1 MQYLPV
7 FMDLRGRAVLLVGGG
22 AVAGRKLAL
31 LLRAGA
37 RVRLVA
43 PAIDAAVAE
52 QARHG
57 GAELRQ
63 RAFEPADVDG
73 AWLVIAATDDAAVNA
88 AVAAAAGARGIFVN
102 VVDDAAASSAV
113 MPAIVDRSPVL
124 VAIGTAGSSPT
135 LARRVRALIE
145 AALPERLGA
154 LATLAARWRTRVR
167 AALPDV
173 EARRRFWEAVFDGAA
188 ARAVAAGSSG
198 EPELAAALAAAGAD
212 GSHAAARGE
221 VWLIGAGPGDP
232 ELLTLRALQL
242 LQRADVVL
250 YDRLVG
256 PAILE
261 RVRRDAERIYVGKES
276 GQHRTTQE
284 HIHAL
289 LLEHARRGRRVA
301 RLKGGD
307 PFVFGRGGEEIAVLA
322 RAGIPVTVVPGI
334 TAALGAAASAGVS
347 LTQRQVAQAVCLVT
361 VMGAAAESL
370 DWRALASPLQTVVFY
385 MGVAELERIC
395 ARLVAHGA
403 PPARPALLVERATW
417 PEQRVICG
425 TLSDIAARAGAARV
439 AAPALL
445 VVGEAAQPGQRA
457 AIFAAVGVKE
467 VIG

>member
-7 FMDLRGRAVLLVGGG
+7 FLNLRGRSVLLVGGG

-37 RVRLVA
+37 HVRMVA
-43 PAIDAAVAE
+43 PAVDAAVAE
-52 QARHG
+52 QARNG
-57 GAELRQ
+57 GAQVQQ
-63 RAFEPADVDG
+63 RPFDDRDIAD
-73 AWLVIAATDDAAVNA
+73 ARLVIAATDDAAVNA
-88 AVAAAAGARGIFVN
+88 AVAAAASARGVYVN
-102 VVDDAAASSAV
+102 VVDDAGASTAV

-124 VAIGTAGSSPT
+124 VAIGTAGSSPA
-135 LARRVRALIE
+135 LARRVRTLIE
-145 AALPERLGA
+145 AALPDRLGA
-154 LATLAARWRTRVR
+154 LASLAARWRSRVR

-173 EARRRFWEAVFDGAA
+173 DARRRFWEAVLDGAVA
-188 ARAVAAGSSG
+188 HAVASGGSG
-198 EPELAAALAAAGAD
+198 EQELTAALADAGSAPA
-212 GSHAAARGE
+212 GARGE

-232 ELLTLRALQL
+232 DLLTLRALQL

-256 PAILE
+256 PPILE
-261 RVRRDAERIYVGKES
+261 RARRDAERIYVGKES

-284 HIHAL
+284 RINAL
-289 LLEHARRGRRVA
+289 LLEHARSGRKVA

-322 RAGIPVTVVPGI
+322 REGIPVTVVPGI
-334 TAALGAAASAGVS
+334 TAALGAAARIGLS

-361 VMGAAAESL
+361 VMGAAAEKL
-370 DWRALASPLQTVVFY
+370 DWAALATPLQTVVFY
-385 MGVAELERIC
+385 MGVGELERIC
-395 ARLVAHGA
+395 ARLMAHGA

-425 TLSDIAARAGAARV
+425 SLSDIAGRAAAARA

-445 VVGEAAQPGQRA
+445 IVGEVARPELRA
-457 AIFAAVGVKE
+457 EIFASVGIKDVS
-467 VIG
+467 G

>member
-1 MQYLPV
+1 MQYLPL
-7 FMDLRGRAVLLVGGG
+7 FLDLRGRAVLLVGGG

-57 GAELRQ
+57 GAVACL
-63 RAFEPADVDG
+63 RAFEPGDVAD

-88 AVAAAAGARGIFVN
+88 AVAAAAGARGVYVN
-102 VVDDAAASSAV
+102 VVDDASASSAV

-124 VAIGTAGSSPT
+124 IAIGTAGSSPT
-135 LARRVRALIE
+135 LARRVRALVE

-154 LATLAARWRTRVR
+154 LAALAARWRSRVR
-167 AALPDV
+167 ATLPDLD
-173 EARRRFWEAVFDGAA
+173 ARRRFWEAVFDGAV
-188 ARAVAAGSSG
+188 ARAVAHGGSG
-198 EPELAAALAAAGAD
+198 EPELAAALAEV
-212 GSHAAARGE
+212 GSAPGPEGGGE

-232 ELLTLRALQL
+232 DLLTLRALQL

-256 PAILE
+256 PAVLE
-261 RVRRDAERIYVGKES
+261 RARRDAERVYVSKES
-276 GQHRTTQE
+276 GSHRTTQE
-284 HIHAL
+284 HINAL
-289 LLEHARRGRRVA
+289 LLEQARRGRKVA

-307 PFVFGRGGEEIAVLA
+307 PFVFGRGGEEIAALA

-334 TAALGAAASAGVS
+334 TAALGAAASTGLS

-361 VMGAAAESL
+361 VMGAASEAL
-370 DWRALASPLQTVVFY
+370 DWRALATPLQTVVFY

-403 PPARPALLVERATW
+403 PPTRPALLVERATW
-417 PEQRVICG
+417 PDQRVICG
-425 TLSDIAARAGAARV
+425 TLSDIAARAAAAR
-439 AAPALL
+439 ATAPALL
-445 VVGEAAQPGQRA
+445 VVGEAAQPQLRA
-457 AIFAAVGVKE
+457 EIFAAVGVKE
-467 VIG
+467 FIT